1 VMRGVNSGDLAAA
14 LFTALATRLASGH
27 CSLRPSE
34 DTEVL
39 TERSRIL
46 FNLRNKSWTS
56 CHRQISYSNVDSD
69 HGGLAVCGGNFAL
82 EFNGERD
89 KPTVRSSRDGGG
101 TDASSALFNTTS
113 ELSRGFV
120 GSDLAESRQRNVVS
134 VRLYPNCARGEA
146 AGVRCATPFLEAG
159 KPDPRTLSSSVR
171 TVPITLECSGETIQT
186 GRIGFL
192 GVLLPPRCYVRLC
205 EIPLSTQPWQCPW
218 NIHLVAG
225 LAGVHAILDERQPQL
240 KANLVAP
247 QCDANALCCFGVG
260 SRANRYA

>member
-1 VMRGVNSGDLAAA
+1 VETAAVPVSLVCQHSVDLTKRRIRDTASQTPVPQHPRHVQLFDDHRAMTAGKATRQFVQGVATNIGDAGVNSGDLAAA

-69 HGGLAVCGGNFAL
+69 NGGLAVCGGNFAL

-146 AGVRCATPFLEAG
+146 AGVGARPRFLKRGNPTLAPFRRPLE
-159 KPDPRTLSSSVR
+159 LS
-171 TVPITLECSGETIQT
+171 Q
-186 GRIGFL
+186 
-192 GVLLPPRCYVRLC
+192 
-205 EIPLSTQPWQCPW
+205 
-218 NIHLVAG
+218 
-225 LAGVHAILDERQPQL
+225 
-240 KANLVAP
+240 
-247 QCDANALCCFGVG
+247 
-260 SRANRYA
+260 